1 MAERIEL
8 TMSRVIRAPRELVWK
23 AWTDG
28 ELLKRWSCPSGFVSE
43 SGESQPRVGGRWHV
57 ALRDSKG
64 ALRVARGEHREV
76 DLLARLVMTHG
87 WEDERGLVRQET
99 VLTVE
104 LAEHADGTRMVMR
117 QRGFESH
124 EERDRHEQSWSEC
137 WRKLDA
143 LAQAEGR
150 VKSAPSTLPQSLTVE
165 TPSDTTIVMTRA
177 FRAPRE
183 LVWRAMVEPGMIR
196 RWIFAPADWSMS
208 VCEGEARVGA
218 PFVWEWVDAQGRMAL
233 RISGVTLES
242 KPPRRLA
249 HTETMEAAECGVL
262 GALVAT
268 IELDEHGAQTLMT
281 MTLAFDS
288 VQARDGALQS
298 GMEQG
303 MEAGYRSLDA
313 LLTPK
318 A

>member
-1 MAERIEL
+1 VAERIEL
-8 TMSRVIRAPRELVWK
+8 TMSRVFRAPRELVWK

-28 ELLKRWSCPSGFVSE
+28 ELLRRWSCPSGFVIE
-43 SGESQPRVGGRWHV
+43 SGESQPRVGGRW
-57 ALRDSKG
+57 
-64 ALRVARGEHREV
+64 RVVMRGPDGVLHIARGEYREV
-76 DLLARLVMTHG
+76 DALARLVMTHG
-87 WEDERGLVRQET
+87 WEAEGGLVRHET

-104 LAEHADGTRMVMR
+104 LADHADGTRMVFR
-117 QRGFESH
+117 QRGFESFESRDGH
-124 EERDRHEQSWSEC
+124 EEGWSQC
-137 WRKLDA
+137 WPKLDA
-143 LAQAEGR
+143 LAQAKVGGKR
-150 VKSAPSTLPQSLTVE
+150 TPSALPQSLAVE

-196 RWIFAPADWSMS
+196 RWIFSPPEWSMS

-242 KPPRRLA
+242 KSPRRVS
-249 HTETMEAAECGVL
+249 HTETMEASECGVL
-262 GALVAT
+262 GALIAT

-298 GMEQG
+298 GMEHG
-303 MEAGYRSLDA
+303 MEAGYHVLDA
-313 LLTPK
+313 LLPQS